1 MLTALPLP
9 ALPDVPTAEDPV
21 VQDPDVVVLNA
32 ALLATL
38 SSSTSF
44 LMISSH
50 CSTPLSIKHVPTT
63 RSGYIIASVA

>member
-32 ALLATL
+32 ALLATVMVCL
-38 SSSTSF
+38 
-44 LMISSH
+44 
-50 CSTPLSIKHVPTT
+50 CAP
-63 RSGYIIASVA
+63 A